1 MNLAASEKIQKV
13 LARAGLGSRREIE
26 TWLTEGVISVN
37 GKIASLGDR
46 ITGEEKIRVRG
57 QLIDSRTLQSYRH
70 DPEGRKTVF
79 SSIPGLARGRWV
91 MVGRLDINTSGLL
104 LFTDNGELANALM
117 HPSSEIEREY
127 AVRVLGEVTPEQLK
141 MLVSGVELEDGTAA
155 FLSVREAGGEGAN
168 QWYHVVIREG
178 RNREVRRLWEA
189 VGVQV
194 SRLIRVR
201 YGAVALTRELRQ
213 GQYRYLETDEV
224 ERVCQSVGIAD
235 QVGGHGSEKRQIRGR
250 PKSRA
255 PLPRSRKG
263 SAPKR

>member
-1 MNLAASEKIQKV
+1 MYNKPE
-13 LARAGLGSRREIE
+13 GEIC
-26 TWLTEGVISVN
+26 TR
-37 GKIASLGDR
+37 D
-46 ITGEEKIRVRG
+46 
-57 QLIDSRTLQSYRH
+57 